1 MACLTRAAVPYNG
14 RLEQPRYLPPA
25 SYVENC
31 VNIEHVR
38 QAMLEQMGITP
49 WYPRA
54 HLSGAAP
61 SHPQLRQALRERAS
75 GTYRQPLSVTPATPA
90 ATRASAASESPRVPE
105 SGEAPVKAPTSA
117 LQRML
122 QQSAPQSSP
131 TAPDPVPA
139 SPASHSKT
147 LRSEAAPSV
156 EKAPDVQFAFCW
168 IYLDAHLAILAELPA
183 GSRQLTREA
192 RHMVVNIA
200 GALHPRYRGASVQ
213 EHNFHWPF
221 ILGDGGAAAGLPVDA
236 RAAQHAVDGFIARRQ
251 HDAPVSHV
259 LILSESM
266 PFYLADPVHPHSPLG
281 PDPRHGFR
289 MLHTHALHAMLD
301 NTTLK
306 RAAWQAMQVM
316 VSALQ
321 ASQG

>member
-1 MACLTRAAVPYNG
+1 M
-14 RLEQPRYLPPA
+14 
-25 SYVENC
+25 
-31 VNIEHVR
+31 NIEHVR

-75 GTYRQPLSVTPATPA
+75 DSQRRPLSVVPGTPA
-90 ATRASAASESPRVPE
+90 ATRASAASESSRVPE
-105 SGEAPVKAPTSA
+105 SGKAPVNAPTSA

-131 TAPDPVPA
+131 VAPDPVPA
-139 SPASHSKT
+139 PPPSDSTAA
-147 LRSEAAPSV
+147 RSEATPSV

-168 IYLDAHLAILAELPA
+168 IYLDAHLAVLAELPA

-221 ILGDGGAAAGLPVDA
+221 MLGDGGILGDGGAAAGLPVDA
-236 RAAQHAVDGFIARRQ
+236 HAAQHAVDGFIARRQ

-259 LILSESM
+259 LVLSETM
-266 PFYLADPVHPHSPLG
+266 PFYLADPAHPHTALHPH
-281 PDPRHGFR
+281 PRHGFR

-306 RAAWQAMQVM
+306 RAAWQTMQVLL
-316 VSALQ
+316 SALQ